1 MLIDSKSGVQ
11 RAALDDSD
19 AGEGLAIFFSQEG
32 NSVCRYRILVKARID
47 QGYYDMGEFFI
58 SPPDI
63 AVIGDTPPGRL
74 SRMVGAAICP
84 GAIGWSLDIS
94 AVPDSEGLIP
104 EETAEVVLAS
114 SKCCASPVGVS
125 RVGERYGY
133 AAGNADASYPVPAGQ
148 TITGIAAIGAIGG
161 GTIVIDGG
169 YTIVVPEGISVNF
182 EPMAPI
188 RPNAVIV
195 FTDLDSYAIEYLE
208 SA

>member
-1 MLIDSKSGVQ
+1 
-11 RAALDDSD
+11 LDDSD

-32 NSVCRYRILVKARID
+32 NSVCRYRVLVKARID

-63 AVIGDTPPGRL
+63 AVIDSTPPGRL

-125 RVGERYGY
+125 RVSERYGY
-133 AAGNADASYPVPAGQ
+133 AAGTAITPTITNYPVPAGQ
-148 TITGIAAIGAIGG
+148 RITGIACIGLPGG
-161 GTIVIDGG
+161 GSFTIDGG
-169 YTIVVPEGISVNF
+169 YPVLVNAGITVNF
-182 EPMAPI
+182 EPMASI
-188 RPNAVIV
+188 RPNAVIAFDNV
-195 FTDLDSYAIEYLE
+195 IFAVEFLE